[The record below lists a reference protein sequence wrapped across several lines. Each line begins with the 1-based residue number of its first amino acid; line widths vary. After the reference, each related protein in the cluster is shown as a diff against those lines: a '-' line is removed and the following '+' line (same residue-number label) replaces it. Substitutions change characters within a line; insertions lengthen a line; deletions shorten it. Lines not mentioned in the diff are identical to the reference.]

1 MNVLFHKLEGQ
12 RGPVL
17 MKKTFIL
24 FLILFLA
31 GVLSA
36 QLFGSEFLATYGFLN
51 EYHLQSFAA
60 AKIQKVDL
68 FWNVLWERGKL
79 FLFLTILLLTPARRA
94 VPSITGGLLS
104 ATAGLY
110 GTACVMLFGIR
121 GVGLFFCS
129 LLPQWIFYFL
139 AGFFLFRLQRPVL
152 NNTGKEKVSYVFSV
166 LLILILIVVG
176 CIVEVTFGMGL
187 LQWCLRGI

>member
-1 MNVLFHKLEGQ
+1 
-12 RGPVL
+12 

-51 EYHLQSFAA
+51 EYHLQSFAVA
-60 AKIQKVDL
+60 RIEKVDL
-68 FWNVLWERGKL
+68 LWNVLWERGKL
-79 FLFLTILLLTPARRA
+79 FLLLTVLLFTPTRRA
-94 VPSITGGLLS
+94 VPAITGGLLS

-110 GTACVMLFGIR
+110 GAACVMLFGIR

-129 LLPQWIFYFL
+129 LFPQWIFYFL

-152 NNTGKEKVSYVFSV
+152 NNTGKEKASYIFSV
-166 LLILILIVVG
+166 FLILILIVVG